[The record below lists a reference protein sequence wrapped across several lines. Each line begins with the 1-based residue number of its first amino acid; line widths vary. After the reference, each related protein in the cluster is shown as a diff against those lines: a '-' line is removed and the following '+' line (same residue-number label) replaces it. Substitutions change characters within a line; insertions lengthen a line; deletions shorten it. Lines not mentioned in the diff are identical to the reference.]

1 MEIKRFDDGKKG
13 HFSAKEGDVKAG
25 LMTYVWAGENTFI
38 IEHTEGNPEF
48 KGIGR
53 KLLDEAV
60 AFARENNKKI
70 IPLCPF
76 AKKMFDK
83 TPEIHDVLSK

>member
-1 MEIKRFDDGKKG
+1 MEIKHYDDGKKG
-13 HFSAKEGDVKAG
+13 HFKAVEGDVQAG
-25 LMTYVWAGENTFI
+25 IMTYVWAGDKFI
-38 IEHTEGNPEF
+38 IEHTIGNPDF
-48 KGIGR
+48 KGIGK

-60 AFARENNKKI
+60 TFARNNNSKI

-83 TPEIHDVLSK
+83 REEIRDVLAQ

>member
-1 MEIKRFDDGKKG
+1 MEIKHSDDGAKG
-13 HFSAKEGDVKAG
+13 YFSAKEGDVKAG
-25 LMTYVWAGENTFI
+25 LMTYVSAGEDKFI
-38 IEHTEGNPEF
+38 IDHTEGNPEF

-53 KLLDEAV
+53 KLLDAAV
-60 AFARENNKKI
+60 AYARENNKKI

-83 TPEIHDVLSK
+83 TPEIQDVLAS

>member
-1 MEIKRFDDGKKG
+1 MEIKHTDDGTKG
-13 HFSAKEGDVKAG
+13 FFSAKEGDVKAG
-25 LMTYVWAGENTFI
+25 LMTYVWAGEDKFI
-38 IEHTEGNPEF
+38 IDHTEGNPDF

-53 KLLDEAV
+53 KLLDAAV
-60 AFARENNKKI
+60 TYARENNKKI

-83 TPEIHDVLSK
+83 TPEINDVLA

>member
-1 MEIKRFDDGKKG
+1 MEIQHKDDGNKG
-13 HFSAKEGDVKAG
+13 HWKAVEGGVQAG
-25 LMTYVWAGENTFI
+25 MMTYVWAGDDKFI
-38 IEHTEGNPEF
+38 IEHTIGNPDF
-48 KGIGR
+48 KGVGM

-83 TPEIHDVLSK
+83 KEEIRDLLSA